1 MQHDHSG
8 TGPAGSEGA
17 SRQRKVSRWVFI
29 GFVLI
34 AGYFLITEHRAH
46 LVGFVPY
53 LPFLLLAACPL
64 LHMFHHSGHDH
75 GDGDSPSSG
84 SAAGSG
90 SSNNPSSG
98 GHVH

>member
-8 TGPAGSEGA
+8 SADNN
-17 SRQRKVSRWVFI
+17 RQRRVSQWVFI

-34 AGYFLITEHRAH
+34 AAYFLITEHRAH

-64 LHMFHHSGHDH
+64 LHFFHHRGH
-75 GDGDSPSSG
+75 GDGGASSPPSG
-84 SAAGSG
+84 
-90 SSNNPSSG
+90 PEVPQDPVSG
-98 GHVH
+98 GHRH